1 MQEQPMYHHDTDIC
15 GSLWMDIQL
24 VQPPDFNL
32 SGWSMG
38 KVAACDGPQCWWID
52 RGGSHKEQLA
62 SIAGAFPVP

>member
-1 MQEQPMYHHDTDIC
+1 MQEQLMVHHDTDIC

-24 VQPPDFNL
+24 VRPSDFNVRL
-32 SGWSMG
+32 VNGQ
-38 KVAACDGPQCWWID
+38 VAACDGPQCWWID